1 MLGCVVAQLESAGH
15 VLSCFEEDHL
25 LTETKQGFKAIK

>member
-1 MLGCVVAQLESAGH
+1 MLGCVVALLESAGH

-25 LTETKQGFKAIK
+25 LTEAKHIFKAIK